1 MEKSYNIVAAELLD
15 LIKQGYGITQAMR
28 KIEITNA
35 ELVICLNK
43 NTELARFCKDRFN
56 IEADGL
62 AVKTEQG
69 EDEKAQLRARCEQLG
84 LKPHTQAGVAKLKK
98 MIEEKE
104 AELAAAANAQPAEPV
119 VPSNPAADA
128 DQTQTNKTDDEKAQ
142 NADNSENANS
152 QEPSVEPAT
161 TGDK

>member
-43 NTELARFCKDRFN
+43 NAELARFCKDRFN

-104 AELAAAANAQPAEPV
+104 AELAAAADANTGNPDNQPSDPAQT
-119 VPSNPAADA
+119 D
-128 DQTQTNKTDDEKAQ
+128 KTDDESTQ
-142 NADNSENANS
+142 NTDNSGNANS
-152 QEPSVEPAT
+152 QEPSVEPTT

>member
-43 NTELARFCKDRFN
+43 NAELARFCKDRFN

-104 AELAAAANAQPAEPV
+104 AELAAAADAASDPDEQPVADE
-119 VPSNPAADA
+119 PAA
-128 DQTQTNKTDDEKAQ
+128 
-142 NADNSENANS
+142 ADNSENANS
-152 QEPSVEPAT
+152 QEPSGEPAT

>member
-43 NTELARFCKDRFN
+43 NAELARFCKDRFN

-104 AELAAAANAQPAEPV
+104 AELAAAVDANTGNPDNQPSDPAQT
-119 VPSNPAADA
+119 D
-128 DQTQTNKTDDEKAQ
+128 KTDDESTQ
-142 NADNSENANS
+142 NTDNSENANS
-152 QEPSVEPAT
+152 QEPSDKPTT

>member
-43 NTELARFCKDRFN
+43 NAELARFCKDRFN

-104 AELAAAANAQPAEPV
+104 AELAAAADANTGNPDNQPSDPAQT
-119 VPSNPAADA
+119 D
-128 DQTQTNKTDDEKAQ
+128 KTDDESAQ
-142 NADNSENANS
+142 NTDNSENANS
-152 QEPSVEPAT
+152 QEPSAEPTT

>member
-43 NTELARFCKDRFN
+43 NAELARFCKDRFN

-104 AELAAAANAQPAEPV
+104 AELAAAADAAASDPDEQPVADE
-119 VPSNPAADA
+119 SAA
-128 DQTQTNKTDDEKAQ
+128 
-142 NADNSENANS
+142 ADNSENANS
-152 QEPSVEPAT
+152 QEPSVDPAT

>member
-43 NTELARFCKDRFN
+43 NAELARFCKDRFN

-104 AELAAAANAQPAEPV
+104 AELAAAADAAASDPDEQPVADE
-119 VPSNPAADA
+119 SAA
-128 DQTQTNKTDDEKAQ
+128 
-142 NADNSENANS
+142 ADNSENANS
-152 QEPSVEPAT
+152 QEPSVDPAT
-161 TGDK
+161 TGGK

>member
-43 NTELARFCKDRFN
+43 NAELARFCKDRFN

-104 AELAAAANAQPAEPV
+104 AELAAAADAASDPDEQPVADE
-119 VPSNPAADA
+119 SAA
-128 DQTQTNKTDDEKAQ
+128 
-142 NADNSENANS
+142 ADNSENANS
-152 QEPSVEPAT
+152 QEPSVEPTT

>member
-1 MEKSYNIVAAELLD
+1 MEKSYNIVAAELLN

-43 NTELARFCKDRFN
+43 NAELARFCKDRFN

-84 LKPHTQAGVAKLKK
+84 LKPHPQAGVAKLKK

-104 AELAAAANAQPAEPV
+104 AELAAAADTASDPDEQPVADEP
-119 VPSNPAADA
+119 A
-128 DQTQTNKTDDEKAQ
+128 TT
-142 NADNSENANS
+142 DNSENANS

>member
-1 MEKSYNIVAAELLD
+1 MEKSYNIVAAELLN

-43 NTELARFCKDRFN
+43 NAELARFCKDRFN

-104 AELAAAANAQPAEPV
+104 AELAAAADTASDPDEQPVADEP
-119 VPSNPAADA
+119 A
-128 DQTQTNKTDDEKAQ
+128 TT
-142 NADNSENANS
+142 DNSENANS

>member
-43 NTELARFCKDRFN
+43 NAELARFCKDRFN

-104 AELAAAANAQPAEPV
+104 AELAAAADAAASDPDEQPVADE
-119 VPSNPAADA
+119 SAA
-128 DQTQTNKTDDEKAQ
+128 
-142 NADNSENANS
+142 ADNSENANS
-152 QEPSVEPAT
+152 QESSAEPTT

>member
-28 KIEITNA
+28 KIEITNS

-43 NTELARFCKDRFN
+43 NAELARFCKDRFN

-104 AELAAAANAQPAEPV
+104 AELAAAADAASDPDEQPVADE
-119 VPSNPAADA
+119 PAA
-128 DQTQTNKTDDEKAQ
+128 
-142 NADNSENANS
+142 ADNSENANS
-152 QEPSVEPAT
+152 QEPSGEPAT